1 MTPTLSLAVND
12 EIGTVN
18 DEDVVG
24 IEKDEMTGRVV
35 SVVVFVQVG

>member
-1 MTPTLSLAVND
+1 MLSLAVND

-24 IEKDEMTGRVV
+24 RENDEMTGLVV
-35 SVVVFVQVG
+35 SEEVIQALLYI

>member
-1 MTPTLSLAVND
+1 MLSVAVND

-24 IEKDEMTGRVV
+24 REKDEMTGRVV
-35 SVVVFVQVG
+35 SEVVSLQVG